1 MTGSRRAGHRAPTK
15 APRRVFYTSPLRT
28 WSPTP
33 EFGASGCALEI
44 SSCWGASTAGEG
56 QFAWTTGSASR
67 GDRAARRLAV
77 IGGEI
82 RGSLVPPCRW
92 PRAPFERFIMVY
104 VKAMMSCH
112 QTTKMGTQLLIS
124 TVHHQR
130 ESLTCLSTFVSRHK
144 TPWSPL
150 HASFSERS
158 LTSLSIG
165 VFPCRRRCWSQYPIS
180 NTGITST
187 DQTCLPRK

>member
-1 MTGSRRAGHRAPTK
+1 MPPCECAASRLAMTSSRRAGHRAPTK

-33 EFGASGCALEI
+33 ESGAFGCAREI
-44 SSCWGASTAGEG
+44 SSCWGASVAGEG

-82 RGSLVPPCRW
+82 RGSLVPPCCW
-92 PRAPFERFIMVY
+92 PRAPFERFIIDS

-124 TVHHQR
+124 TVHRQR
-130 ESLTCLSTFVSRHK
+130 ESLTCLSAFVSHHK
-144 TPWSPL
+144 PRGAPFT
-150 HASFSERS
+150 HH
-158 LTSLSIG
+158 
-165 VFPCRRRCWSQYPIS
+165 FPSDR
-180 NTGITST
+180 
-187 DQTCLPRK
+187 